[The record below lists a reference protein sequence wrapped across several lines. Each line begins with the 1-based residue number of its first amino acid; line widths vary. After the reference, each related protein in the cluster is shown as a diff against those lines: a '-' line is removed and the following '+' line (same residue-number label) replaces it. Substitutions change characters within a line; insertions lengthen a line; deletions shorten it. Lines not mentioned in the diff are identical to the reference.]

1 MSYRDCLHTF
11 LTVYRLGSQLKAAE
25 SLAMTQPGVSQHVK
39 MLERYLGKP
48 LFIKVGRKLEPTA
61 VAHQLALNI
70 TDALDTL
77 DDVLV
82 TSKQGG
88 KPLSGD
94 VYVGGLSEF
103 FGKVVVPHLPKLS
116 QYDIRV
122 RFEIDYSTLIPRL
135 LNNELNLAQF
145 VEHVTYPQITIEKLY
160 HQKFIM
166 IGHPKFKNLIN
177 KKELDKNDISCLK
190 NLPWLTYNETLL
202 FIKQYF
208 QTVFGQEF
216 NGKPKLIISDLY
228 AILDAVRAGFG
239 VTVLTSY
246 FCKEYIDNKNVVVL
260 YETKKAPRHYF
271 YLGWKQGALRDP
283 KVKLVYDVIK
293 EASAESE

>member
-39 MLERYLGKP
+39 TLEHYLNRP

-61 VAHQLALNI
+61 VAHQLALSI

-77 DDVLV
+77 DDVLS
-82 TSKQGG
+82 TMKQGG
-88 KPLSGD
+88 NPLRGD

-103 FGKVVVPHLPKLS
+103 FGKVVVPHLSKLS
-116 QYDIRV
+116 QTDINI
-122 RFEIDYSTLIPRL
+122 RFEIDYSTLLPRL
-135 LNNELNLAQF
+135 LNNELHLAQF
-145 VEHVTYPQITIEKLY
+145 VEFVTHPQITIEKIY

-166 IGHPKFKNLIN
+166 IGHPKFKELIS
-177 KKELDKNDISCLK
+177 KKELDKNNISTLK
-190 NLPWLTYNETLL
+190 DLPWLTYNETLL

-208 QTVFGQEF
+208 HTVFGKEF
-216 NGKPKLIISDLY
+216 NGEPKLIISDLY

-239 VTVLTSY
+239 VTVLSSY
-246 FCKEYIDNKNVVVL
+246 FCQEYIDNKNVVVL
-260 YETKKAPRHYF
+260 YESKNAPRHYF

-283 KVKLVYDVIK
+283 KVKLVYDIIK
-293 EASAESE
+293 EAGAESE

>member
-25 SLAMTQPGVSQHVK
+25 SLAMTQPGVSQHLK
-39 MLERYLGKP
+39 TLENYLGKP
-48 LFIKVGRKLEPTA
+48 LFIRAGRKLEPTA

-77 DDVLV
+77 DDVLC
-82 TSKQGG
+82 TMKQGS
-88 KPLSGD
+88 KSLIGD

-103 FGKVVVPHLPKLS
+103 FGKVVVPHLSKLS
-116 QYDIRV
+116 QHDIRV
-122 RFEIDYSTLIPRL
+122 RFEIDYSTLMPRL

-145 VEHVTYPQITIEKLY
+145 VDYVTHPQITIEKIY

-166 IGHPKFKNLIN
+166 IGHPKFKKNIN
-177 KKELDKNDISCLK
+177 KKELDKNNISCLK
-190 NLPWLTYNETLL
+190 DLPWLTYNQTLL

-208 QTVFGQEF
+208 HTVFGHEF
-216 NGKPKLIISDLY
+216 TEQPKLIISDLY
-228 AILDAVRAGFG
+228 AILDAVREGFG
-239 VTVLTSY
+239 VTVLSSY
-246 FCKEYIDNKNVVVL
+246 FCQEYIDTKKVCVL
-260 YETKKAPRHYF
+260 YETKNAPRHYF

-283 KVKLVYDVIK
+283 KVKLVYDIIK
-293 EASAESE
+293 EASAQSE